1 MEEETYYVN
10 CSGARKR
17 KKKIK
22 KKEKVDVFLMKE
34 KVIEFINNKMEDL
47 SSELKIKIKKISTYK
62 IPYGINQE
70 DVYSILSGYDI
81 TLTQTK
87 EITYYEMKTELEHIR
102 DIKHKLEEYPMKL
115 LYFNSSSSTIINKTK
130 NLISTPVKISF
141 FEKKQLSSSTKNEKE
156 LEVLKKEMI
165 SLCKEYIDFS
175 EDMQVDEECDYCGNK
190 EFVENMT
197 EHICTS
203 CGKTKIHI
211 EHNSCYQDNERVSYC
226 QKYKYKKINH
236 FKDTIRQFQGIQNK
250 YINEKVLVELE
261 NALEKDKIIDRSLNN
276 PFVKLTKEHLRI
288 YLDHTGHNKYY
299 EDINLIYQH
308 FTGKKCPIINQ
319 DVYVKILDDFE
330 KLVQMFITISNE
342 DEDKI
347 ERTNFLN
354 SQYVLYQ
361 LLKKNNY
368 QCSEQDFSLPMSI
381 KCRVDQE
388 KIYIMLCD
396 KLHWSYI
403 SIL

>member
-34 KVIEFINNKMEDL
+34 KVIDFINNKMEDL

-70 DVYSILSGYDI
+70 DVYSVLSGYDI

-87 EITYYEMKTELEHIR
+87 EITYYEMKTDLEHIR

-115 LYFNSSSSTIINKTK
+115 LYFGSSSSTIINKTK
-130 NLISTPVKISF
+130 NLITTPVKISF
-141 FEKKQLSSSTKNEKE
+141 FEKKQASSSTKNEKE
-156 LEVLKKEMI
+156 LEELKKEMI
-165 SLCKEYIDFS
+165 NLCKEYIDFS

-250 YINEKVLVELE
+250 YI
-261 NALEKDKIIDRSLNN
+261 
-276 PFVKLTKEHLRI
+276 TK
-288 YLDHTGHNKYY
+288 KYS
-299 EDINLIYQH
+299 
-308 FTGKKCPIINQ
+308 
-319 DVYVKILDDFE
+319 
-330 KLVQMFITISNE
+330 SN
-342 DEDKI
+342 
-347 ERTNFLN
+347 
-354 SQYVLYQ
+354 
-361 LLKKNNY
+361 
-368 QCSEQDFSLPMSI
+368 
-381 KCRVDQE
+381 
-388 KIYIMLCD
+388 
-396 KLHWSYI
+396 
-403 SIL
+403 

>member
-1 MEEETYYVN
+1 
-10 CSGARKR
+10 
-17 KKKIK
+17 
-22 KKEKVDVFLMKE
+22 
-34 KVIEFINNKMEDL
+34 
-47 SSELKIKIKKISTYK
+47 
-62 IPYGINQE
+62 
-70 DVYSILSGYDI
+70 
-81 TLTQTK
+81 
-87 EITYYEMKTELEHIR
+87 
-102 DIKHKLEEYPMKL
+102 
-115 LYFNSSSSTIINKTK
+115 
-130 NLISTPVKISF
+130 
-141 FEKKQLSSSTKNEKE
+141 
-156 LEVLKKEMI
+156 MI

-330 KLVQMFITISNE
+330 KRVQMFITISNE

-368 QCSEQDFSLPMSI
+368 QCSEQDFALPRSI

>member
-34 KVIEFINNKMEDL
+34 KVIEFINNNMDEL
-47 SSELKIKIKKISTYK
+47 TSQLKIKIKKISSYK

-70 DVYSILSGYDI
+70 DVCSILSEYDI
-81 TLTQTK
+81 SLTQHKEVTYYDMKTDIENIK
-87 EITYYEMKTELEHIR
+87 EIKT
-102 DIKHKLEEYPMKL
+102 KLEEYPMKL
-115 LYFNSSSSTIINKTK
+115 LYFDSSSTTIINKTK
-130 NLISTPVKISF
+130 ALISTPVKISF
-141 FEKKQLSSSTKNEKE
+141 FEKKQASTSSEKE
-156 LEVLKKEMI
+156 LESLKKEMI

-175 EDMQVDEECDYCGNK
+175 EDIEADDECDYCGSK
-190 EFVENMT
+190 DFVENMT
-197 EHICTS
+197 EQICAS

-236 FKDTIRQFQGIQNK
+236 FKDTIRQFQGVQNK

-261 NALEKDKIIDRSLNN
+261 NALEKDKIIDRSLIN
-276 PFVKLTKEHLRI
+276 PFIKLTKEHLRI

-308 FTGKKCPIINQ
+308 FTGKKCPNINQ
-319 DVYVKILDDFE
+319 DVYVKILEDFE

-368 QCSEQDFSLPMSI
+368 HCSEQDFALPRSI

>member
-1 MEEETYYVN
+1 MEEEAYYVN

-34 KVIEFINNKMEDL
+34 KVIEFINDKMHDL
-47 SSELKIKIKKISTYK
+47 SSELKSKIKKISNCK
-62 IPYGINQE
+62 IPYGISKDE
-70 DVYSILSGYDI
+70 VESILALYDTSLNQI
-81 TLTQTK
+81 K
-87 EITYYEMKTELEHIR
+87 EVTYYEIKTELEN
-102 DIKHKLEEYPMKL
+102 IKEISLKLEEYPMKL
-115 LYFNSSSSTIINKTK
+115 LYFDSSSSSIINRTK
-130 NLISTPVKISF
+130 LLITTPIQINF
-141 FEKKQLSSSTKNEKE
+141 FEKKQVSSTSKHEKE
-156 LEVLKKEMI
+156 LNSLKQEMI
-165 SLCKEYIDFS
+165 QLCKEYIDFS
-175 EDMQVDEECDYCGNK
+175 EEKEVDYECDYCGNK
-190 EFVENMT
+190 DYIESMSEQ
-197 EHICTS
+197 ICSS
-203 CGKTKIHI
+203 CGKTKIYV
-211 EHNSCYQDNERVSYC
+211 EHNSCYQDNERVSFC

-250 YINEKVLVELE
+250 YINENVLIELE
-261 NALEKDKIIDRSLNN
+261 SALEKDKIIDRTLPN
-276 PFVKLTKEHLRI
+276 PFIKLTKEHLRI
-288 YLDHTGHNKYY
+288 YLDHIGHNKYY

-319 DVYVKILDDFE
+319 DVYIKILEDFE

-368 QCSEQDFSLPMSI
+368 TCSESDFALPRSI

-388 KIYIMLCD
+388 KIYIMLCE
-396 KLHWSYI
+396 KLRWGYI

>member
-1 MEEETYYVN
+1 MEEEAYYIN

-34 KVIEFINNKMEDL
+34 KVIDFINNKIGDL
-47 SSELKIKIKKISTYK
+47 TSELKIKIKKMSTYK
-62 IPYGINQE
+62 IPYGIDQE
-70 DVYSILSGYDI
+70 DVYSLLSTYDI
-81 TLTQTK
+81 SLTQIK
-87 EITYYEMKTELEHIR
+87 EVTYYDMKIDLEHIKE
-102 DIKHKLEEYPMKL
+102 IKHKIEEYPMKL
-115 LYFNSSSSTIINKTK
+115 LYFDSASCTIINKTK
-130 NLISTPVKISF
+130 TLISTPVKINF
-141 FEKKQLSSSTKNEKE
+141 FEKKNSSSLTKNEKE
-156 LEVLKKEMI
+156 LESLKKEMI

-175 EDMQVDEECDYCGNK
+175 EDIQVDDECDYCGNK
-190 EFVENMT
+190 DFVENMT

-261 NALEKDKIIDRSLNN
+261 FALEKDKIINKSLIN
-276 PFVKLTKEHLRI
+276 PFIKLTKEHLRI

-319 DVYVKILDDFE
+319 DVYVKILEDFE

-368 QCSEQDFSLPMSI
+368 NCSEQDFALPRSI

-388 KIYIMLCD
+388 KIYIMLCE